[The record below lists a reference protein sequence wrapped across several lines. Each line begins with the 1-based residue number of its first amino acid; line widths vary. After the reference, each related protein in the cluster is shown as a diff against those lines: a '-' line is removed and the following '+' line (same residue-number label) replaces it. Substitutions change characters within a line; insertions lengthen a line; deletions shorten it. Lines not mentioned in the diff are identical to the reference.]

1 MLEKV
6 REIERKYL
14 GIEAE
19 LAQPETYADIERCA
33 ALNKELTELKR
44 LVMEMAEMAASCRAR
59 TTQAFTVLFRRMLAM
74 LAMPWRPREGAPM

>member
-6 REIERKYL
+6 KEIERKYL

-44 LVMEMAEMAASCRAR
+44 LVMEIDPNAFVILQDAHQVLGDGFAR
-59 TTQAFTVLFRRMLAM
+59 HTKDSL
-74 LAMPWRPREGAPM
+74 